1 MLNQSPNFCA
11 KVLIFLI
18 IQKTISK
25 HFSTLTILTKKNT
38 PPPYHNF
45 TFLYCLSN
53 TCLSS
58 VVKKRDTLR
67 CYQFSLTFT
76 KRHKKK
82 GKKTTSRRYNLLP
95 LLRSRPG
102 GLAGS
107 WPCRTYPA
115 AKVILFLFL
124 TNFFE
129 KIVLKR
135 AIIEL
140 LTRR

>member
-1 MLNQSPNFCA
+1 MLPN
-11 KVLIFLI
+11 LINLY
-18 IQKTISK
+18 
-25 HFSTLTILTKKNT
+25 KKA
-38 PPPYHNF
+38 
-45 TFLYCLSN
+45 
-53 TCLSS
+53 
-58 VVKKRDTLR
+58 
-67 CYQFSLTFT
+67 Q
-76 KRHKKK
+76 KK

-107 WPCRTYPA
+107 WPCRT
-115 AKVILFLFL
+115 FLFL

>member
-1 MLNQSPNFCA
+1 MLPN
-11 KVLIFLI
+11 LINLY
-18 IQKTISK
+18 
-25 HFSTLTILTKKNT
+25 KKA
-38 PPPYHNF
+38 
-45 TFLYCLSN
+45 
-53 TCLSS
+53 
-58 VVKKRDTLR
+58 
-67 CYQFSLTFT
+67 Q
-76 KRHKKK
+76 KK

-115 AKVILFLFL
+115 AKVLFLFL

-135 AIIEL
+135 AIIEH